1 MSVTDELVGMTEIA
15 LFAGGGGGVLGS
27 KMLGIR
33 TVAYVEWDAYPQA
46 VLKARMTDGLIETA
60 PVFGDVREFDTA
72 PYAGNVDVVS
82 GGFPCFV
89 AGTMILTR
97 DGYRAI
103 ETLSP
108 GDEVLTHLGRWR
120 PVTSVMVKHDA
131 PLREI
136 YAQGVPGVVCTD
148 EHPFYARTTRVG
160 GDGVWTDAE
169 KLTPKHRLAQVLPP
183 VEDDDHTPQFWWLVG
198 RYLADGWRV
207 ARHDRPDG
215 NGRVVICAGF
225 HEADD
230 LGRAIA
236 DAGFNATRSDERTVA
251 KFHITNN
258 ALYRFL
264 EPFGHLAHGK
274 RVPAVAL
281 SLPQDKARALLEGYL
296 TGDGGTYRHPVGE
309 GTYRRA
315 TTVSRSLALG
325 IALLA
330 QRAYG
335 VVATVRFNDL
345 PAKTTIEGRTVNQR
359 GWYAVT
365 IPGRNRSATVEGDY
379 GWKKVKSNTPAG
391 KGVVFNIAVQ
401 EDESYVADGA
411 VVHNCQPFS
420 TAGRQEADFDP
431 RNMWPATRD
440 IIRGVRPKYA
450 YLENVAG
457 LLTGTHGYFGV
468 VLGELAASG
477 YDVAWTCLPAAAVG
491 APHRRDRLWILGRR
505 RDGNQSIV
513 PEGTLAEFARFDTAS
528 KAWCRFDGRCR
539 GDTAS
544 TVTSYIPFPR
554 SGTVAVAPDGTTT
567 VYALDPVAQADGK
580 TRGGWP
586 WPRILEDLRIPD
598 PAASV
603 KDAPVATDVEMMP
616 TPNAFDAHA
625 VGASRSASRPEWGRH
640 GVSLHH
646 LAAEWSAREGRTFP
660 TPLAG
665 NATPGEGGNHGG
677 MALRAAAADGDVQHA
692 RTWATPTAGIAKEA
706 VTPGMADRVDRRNN
720 VGNSLEDVAHSLY
733 GEGAEPPDTAWPD
746 GTRTWPT
753 PTVRD
758 MKGASQSFVETG
770 LRTGNY
776 SGLDGAV
783 IGAAVEDAA
792 AAEGV
797 DSLEMFREW
806 PTPTASN
813 NRKSKRALTAS
824 SDNGRR
830 SGGGQSSP
838 PALEQAV
845 ELAAGIVPKELE
857 GVDPDDLPPATR
869 AMWPTPQASRVS
881 NDVTVRTASQRSA
894 DSPPNKLGW
903 AVGEAEDVGGGD
915 VGAWPTPRAK
925 GLAGGSSIHD
935 FRDNLVADGVGD
947 EAEIFAMF
955 QQAPRTGVSREQTP
969 QVELDLDDLEDLA
982 SGRVQWHLV
991 SPSVKMTPGYFPTPT
1006 ACDAFGNNVDGW
1018 SPLGRF
1024 IQNNNVRPPRR
1035 SKEEREAAR
1044 ANRGPVGQLN
1054 PDWVEWLMGW
1064 PVGWTSMSPMT
1075 DAEAQAY
1082 AADMPGPWWRREPPH
1097 VPRITVGTPD
1107 RAARLKA
1114 CGNGQ
1119 VPLCNAAAFEV
1130 LLETYRQIG
1139 VACAHVPDE
1148 ELDAFDLLGL

>member
-46 VLKARMTDGLIETA
+46 VLKARMADGLIETA

-89 AGTMILTR
+89 AGTMVLSR

-136 YAQGVPGVVCTD
+136 HAQGVPGVVCTD

-160 GDGVWTDAE
+160 GEGVWTDAAE
-169 KLTPKHRLAQVLPP
+169 ITPKHRLAQVLPS
-183 VEDDDHTPQFWWLVG
+183 VEDDEHTPEFWWLVG

-207 ARHDRPDG
+207 ARHNRPDG

-230 LGRAIA
+230 LARAIEA
-236 DAGFNATRSDERTVA
+236 AGFHATRSDERTVA
-251 KFHITNN
+251 KFHIVNN
-258 ALYRFL
+258 VLYRFL

-274 RVPAVAL
+274 RIPAVAL
-281 SLPQDKARALLEGYL
+281 SLSPEKARALLEGYL
-296 TGDGGTYRHPVGE
+296 TGDGGTYQNAVGA

-315 TTVSRSLALG
+315 TTVSRGLALG

-468 VLGELAASG
+468 VIGELARSG

-491 APHRRDRLWILGRR
+491 APHRRDRMWILGRR
-505 RDGNQSIV
+505 RDVESTGTV
-513 PEGTLAEFARFDTAS
+513 PLAEFARFDEES
-528 KAWCRFDGRCR
+528 LSWRSGPGRCR

-544 TVTSYIPFPR
+544 TVTASVPWPR
-554 SGTVAVAPDGTTT
+554 SGFVRTGTDGSVV
-567 VYALDPVAQADGK
+567 VYALDPVSQADGT
-580 TRGGWP
+580 TRDGWP

-598 PAASV
+598 PLAGARPAAP
-603 KDAPVATDVEMMP
+603 DAPGVEMLP

-625 VGASRSASRPEWGRH
+625 VGASRAARRPEWGRH

-646 LAAEWSAREGRTFP
+646 LAADWSAHEGRTYP

-677 MALRAAAADGDVQHA
+677 MALRAAAVEAEFDHT
-692 RTWATPTAGIAKEA
+692 RTWATPTVQGLNGGSGAVAQISNLISDGGVDPVEIAIMFGRDPGNWTAAGAAIEEA
-706 VTPGMADRVDRRNN
+706 GGIDDFLQA
-720 VGNSLEDVAHSLY
+720 
-733 GEGAEPPDTAWPD
+733 
-746 GTRTWPT
+746 
-753 PTVRD
+753 
-758 MKGASQSFVETG
+758 
-770 LRTGNY
+770 
-776 SGLDGAV
+776 LDGSNA
-783 IGAAVEDAA
+783 
-792 AAEGV
+792 
-797 DSLEMFREW
+797 REW
-806 PTPTASN
+806 PTPMASN
-813 NRKSKRALTAS
+813 NRKSRRALLS
-824 SDNGRR
+824 KSLID
-830 SGGGQSSP
+830 GGQGSP
-838 PALEQAV
+838 PGLEQAV
-845 ELAAGIVPKELE
+845 ELASGIIPKELE
-857 GVDPDDLPPATR
+857 GVDPDTLPPATR
-869 AMWPTPQASRVS
+869 AMWPIPQASAVS
-881 NDVTVRTASQRSA
+881 NDVNVRKAAQRSP

-947 EAEIFAMF
+947 EAEISAMF
-955 QQAPRTGVSREQTP
+955 SLSPRTGVSREQTP

>member
-1 MSVTDELVGMTEIA
+1 MAVANELNGMTEIA
-15 LFAGGGGGVLGS
+15 LFAGAGGGVLGS

-46 VLKARMTDGLIETA
+46 ILKARMADGLLEQA
-60 PVFGDVREFDTA
+60 PVFGDVREFDTT
-72 PYAGNVDVVS
+72 PYAGKTDIVS

-89 AGTMILTR
+89 AGTMVLTR

-120 PVTSVMVKHDA
+120 SVTSVMVKHDA

-136 YAQGVPGVVCTD
+136 YAQGVPGVICTD

-169 KLTPKHRLAQVLPP
+169 KLTPNHRLAQVLPP

-236 DAGFNATRSDERTVA
+236 DAGFHATRSDERTAA
-251 KFHITNN
+251 KFHIVNN

-274 RVPAVAL
+274 RVPAAAL
-281 SLPQDKARALLEGYL
+281 SLPQDKARAFLEGYL
-296 TGDGGTYRHPVGE
+296 TGDGGTYRYPVGE

-315 TTVSRSLALG
+315 TTVSRALALG
-325 IALLA
+325 VALLA

-420 TAGRQEADFDP
+420 TAGRREADFDP

-505 RDGNQSIV
+505 REGEGRIV

-528 KAWCRFDGRCR
+528 KSWCRFDGRCR
-539 GDTAS
+539 GDTES

-554 SGTVAVAPDGTTT
+554 SGTVAIAPDGTTT
-567 VYALDPVAQADGK
+567 VYALDPVAQLDGT

-603 KDAPVATDVEMMP
+603 KDAPIATAVEMMP

-625 VGASRSASRPEWGRH
+625 VGTARSASRPEWGRH

-646 LAAEWSAREGRTFP
+646 LAAEWSAQEG
-660 TPLAG
+660 
-665 NATPGEGGNHGG
+665 
-677 MALRAAAADGDVQHA
+677 
-692 RTWATPTAGIAKEA
+692 RTWATPTAGIAKET
-706 VTPGMADRVDRRNN
+706 VTPGMADRVDRRND
-720 VGNSLEDVAHSLY
+720 VGNLLEDVAHSLY
-733 GEGAEPPDTAWPD
+733 GEGSEPPRTA
-746 GTRTWPT
+746 WPT
-753 PTVRD
+753 PT
-758 MKGASQSFVETG
+758 GGG
-770 LRTGNY
+770 LNGG
-776 SGLDGAV
+776 SGAV
-783 IGAAVEDAA
+783 DQLENLVRAGVDRNEAA
-792 AAEGV
+792 AMLGRAPNTE
-797 DSLEMFREW
+797 DSPENDSKW
-806 PTPTASN
+806 PTPMATR
-813 NRKSKRALTAS
+813 NRKSIRAMA
-824 SDNGRR
+824 DPH
-830 SGGGQSSP
+830 SGYPRAQGSP
-838 PALEQAV
+838 PGLEQAV
-845 ELAAGIVPKELE
+845 ELAAGILPKEFE
-857 GVDPDDLPPATR
+857 GIDLNILPTATR
-869 AMWPTPQASRVS
+869 AMIEASQTQGEDAKENSPRNTWPTPTVS
-881 NDVTVRTASQRSA
+881 DAVGGAGTQGRQGGPNLRSA
-894 DSPPNKLGW
+894 VDSRPSKENDTGAASEAP
-903 AVGEAEDVGGGD
+903 AV
-915 VGAWPTPRAK
+915 
-925 GLAGGSSIHD
+925 
-935 FRDNLVADGVGD
+935 
-947 EAEIFAMF
+947 M
-955 QQAPRTGVSREQTP
+955 
-969 QVELDLDDLEDLA
+969 DLDELVGLSSDDTPIP
-982 SGRVQWHLV
+982 WHILNPTV
-991 SPSVKMTPGYFPTPT
+991 NVREGQFPTP
-1006 ACDAFGNNVDGW
+1006 AAADSFCNAADGF

-1024 IQNNNVRPPRR
+1024 IQNEGKRPPRR

-1064 PVGWTSMSPMT
+1064 PIGWTAMAPMSP
-1075 DAEAQAY
+1075 ANVEAY
-1082 AADMPGPWWRREPPH
+1082 ATTMPGPWWQHEPPTI
-1097 VPRITVGTPD
+1097 PRITVGTAD
-1107 RAARLKA
+1107 RAGRLKA

-1119 VPLCNAAAFEV
+1119 VSLANAAAFEI
-1130 LLETYRQIG
+1130 LLETFRQIEI
-1139 VACAHVPDE
+1139 ACSHGGPG
-1148 ELDAFDLLGL
+1148 ELSAFDILGL